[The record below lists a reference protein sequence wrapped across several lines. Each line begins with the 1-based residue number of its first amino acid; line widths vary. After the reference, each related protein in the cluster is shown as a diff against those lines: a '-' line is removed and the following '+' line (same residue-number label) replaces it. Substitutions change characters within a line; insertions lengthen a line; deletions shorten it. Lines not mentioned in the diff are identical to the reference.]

1 MDDRENSVG
10 VAEVMYTVA
19 VIAYAELMVLVIDLG
34 HLIHTVNMNWI
45 LTPFTQCFNFVI
57 PVLMQGAN
65 LILSNIAMNLWT
77 LMSSWYGWLGFFLMV
92 KFRYSVQKWLE
103 FLMDTIFV
111 AEKIEN
117 TLEKMDNEYPLF
129 VYAIYCV
136 LFVAIIAIFFC
147 GCLKWRTTR
156 ATQNIHNTEENTTIN
171 NAGDSNVCNNTENT
185 HVVDNRQILVNV
197 RCRTLQLPMQ
207 LTDSQIEGNKPTRK
221 SPRKQLFAPQTKKG
235 RNKSPSRTTA

>member
-1 MDDRENSVG
+1 
-10 VAEVMYTVA
+10 
-19 VIAYAELMVLVIDLG
+19 
-34 HLIHTVNMNWI
+34 
-45 LTPFTQCFNFVI
+45 
-57 PVLMQGAN
+57 
-65 LILSNIAMNLWT
+65 
-77 LMSSWYGWLGFFLMV
+77 
-92 KFRYSVQKWLE
+92 
-103 FLMDTIFV
+103 MDTIFV

-117 TLEKMDNEYPLF
+117 TLEKMDNEHPLF
-129 VYAIYCV
+129 VYAIYCI
-136 LFVAIIAIFFC
+136 LFIAIIAIFFC